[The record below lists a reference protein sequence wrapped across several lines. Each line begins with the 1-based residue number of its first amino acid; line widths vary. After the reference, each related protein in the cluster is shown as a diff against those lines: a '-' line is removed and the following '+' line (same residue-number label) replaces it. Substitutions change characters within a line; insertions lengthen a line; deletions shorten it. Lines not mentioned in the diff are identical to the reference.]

1 MNNQSKILKW
11 SVIIGIVIVL
21 NLFFNYA
28 LSSAYKEP
36 DFNVYC
42 PSQQV
47 NEAITAQKQCTD
59 IGGQWNA
66 NDGNGKID
74 LTKYSTPVAGY
85 CDPQFTCRQE
95 YDTARKVFDRNVFVV
110 LVILGALSVLVGNFF
125 KGNEVISSGLALG
138 GVLSF
143 VIASVRYWSSAN
155 DYVHI
160 VILGIAL
167 VILFWI
173 AMKKF
178 RNQTN
183 AGIQS

>member
-11 SVIIGIVIVL
+11 SVIIGIIIVL

-28 LSSAYKEP
+28 LSLVYKEP
-36 DFNVYC
+36 AYEVYC
-42 PSQQV
+42 P
-47 NEAITAQKQCTD
+47 NTAQVIEANTKDSCVNK
-59 IGGQWNA
+59 GGQWNENTA
-66 NDGNGKID
+66 YAPQKMEA
-74 LTKYSTPVAGY
+74 SGY
-85 CDPQFTCRQE
+85 CDLQFTCRQA
-95 YDTARKVFDRNVFVV
+95 YDTARKAFDRNVFVV
-110 LVILGALSVLVGNFF
+110 LVILGALSVLIGNFF
-125 KGNEVISSGLALG
+125 KGNAVISSGLALG

-143 VIASVRYWSSAN
+143 IVASVRYWSSAN

-167 VILFWI
+167 AILFWI

-178 RNQTN
+178 MNQTN

>member
-11 SVIIGIVIVL
+11 SVIIGIIIVL

-28 LSSAYKEP
+28 LSLAYKEP
-36 DFNVYC
+36 DFNVFC
-42 PSQQV
+42 PNTEQV
-47 NEAITAQKQCTD
+47 VEANTKNSCVD
-59 IGGQWNA
+59 KGGQWNENTA
-66 NDGNGKID
+66 YAPQKMEA
-74 LTKYSTPVAGY
+74 VGY
-85 CDPQFTCRQE
+85 CDLQFTCRQGYE
-95 YDTARKVFDRNVFVV
+95 AARKVFDRNVFVV

-143 VIASVRYWSSAN
+143 IIASIRYWSSAN

-183 AGIQS
+183 AGI